1 MLKKLL
7 FLIKDFGVFHD
18 TPLSQIRSIRLLT
31 YISFTAIFTALF
43 YSILFLF
50 LGETVPA
57 VLDFMLVVLFIPSMV
72 LIRFKKHHLAKYLLI
87 INANVAILLVIVV
100 YGQQYRNELF
110 YIVSSVLGI
119 ILFREKKHGLISF
132 ILSISFFL
140 FTKIYLRNV
149 QAIYPTE
156 DSLTYPLAVIGLIS
170 ICIIVCL
177 LILYIKNETLD
188 YEGKII
194 SALNNL
200 DEKKNYILDSLNY
213 AASIQMAVFGSKS
226 QILKHFKEG
235 FILFKPKDIVS
246 GDFYWFGSV
255 EDEKIIVSADCT
267 GHGVPAALMT
277 IMGNDLLNEI
287 VLQDKIIYPDKIL
300 EELDRKITNG
310 LSNENGVERQD
321 GMDISIVTINAKK
334 QRLYFAGAKNPL
346 YIIYKNEINT
356 IRGSFFPIG
365 SNQYD
370 TKKQFD
376 LHEIRYKKETKIY
389 LFSDG
394 FQDQFGGKL
403 GKKFMKK
410 RFRELIY
417 ETRGESMQ
425 EQRKILANEFY
436 AWKKEEDQTD
446 DVIVIGL
453 LLD

>member
-1 MLKKLL
+1 MLKQLL
-7 FLIKDFGVFHD
+7 FFIKDFGVFHD
-18 TPLSQIRSIRLLT
+18 TPLSQLRSIRLLT
-31 YISFTAIFTALF
+31 YISFTAVFTALF

-50 LGETVPA
+50 LGETAPA
-57 VLDFMLVVLFIPSMV
+57 ILDLMLVILFIPSLV
-72 LIRFKKHHLAKYLLI
+72 LIRFKKHYLAKYLLI
-87 INANVAILLVIVV
+87 INANIAILLVIVV

-110 YIVSSVLGI
+110 FIVSSVLGI

-132 ILSISFFL
+132 VLAISFFL
-140 FTKIYLRNV
+140 FTKVYLKNSK
-149 QAIYPTE
+149 AIYPTDE
-156 DSLTYPLAVIGLIS
+156 SLTYPLAIIGLIS
-170 ICIIVCL
+170 ICVIVYL
-177 LILYIKNETLD
+177 LILYIKNETLG
-188 YEGKII
+188 YEEKII
-194 SALNNL
+194 SAYKNL

-287 VLQDKIIYPDKIL
+287 VLQDKIIRPDKVL
-300 EELDRKITNG
+300 EELDRKIING

-321 GMDISIVTINAKK
+321 GMDISIVSINTEK
-334 QRLYFAGAKNPL
+334 QRIYFAGAKNPL
-346 YIIYKNEINT
+346 YIIYKDEIE
-356 IRGSFFPIG
+356 IKKGSFFPIG
-365 SNQYD
+365 SNQYN
-370 TKKQFD
+370 TKKQYE
-376 LHEIRYKKETKIY
+376 LHELNYKKETKIY

-394 FQDQFGGKL
+394 FQDQFGGEK

-417 ETRGESMQ
+417 ETRIVSMQ
-425 EQRKILANEFY
+425 EQKKILINEFN

-453 LLD
+453 LLN

>member
-1 MLKKLL
+1 MLKNLL
-7 FLIKDFGVFHD
+7 FFIKDFGVFHD

-31 YISFTAIFTALF
+31 YISFTAVFTALF

-57 VLDFMLVVLFIPSMV
+57 VLDLMLVILFIPSMV
-72 LIRFKKHHLAKYLLI
+72 LIRFKIHHLAKYLLI

-132 ILSISFFL
+132 ILAISFFL

-149 QAIYPTE
+149 QAIHPTE
-156 DSLTYPLAVIGLIS
+156 ESLTYPLAVIGLIS

-287 VLQDKIIYPDKIL
+287 VLQDKIIHPDKIL
-300 EELDRKITNG
+300 EELDRKIING

-321 GMDISIVTINAKK
+321 GMDMSIVTINAKK
-334 QRLYFAGAKNPL
+334 QHLYFAGAKNPL
-346 YIIYKNEINT
+346 YIIYKNEIDT
-356 IRGSFFPIG
+356 IKGSFFPIG
-365 SNQYD
+365 SNQYN

-425 EQRKILANEFY
+425 EQRKILVNEFY
-436 AWKKEEDQTD
+436 AWKNEEDQTD

>member
-1 MLKKLL
+1 MNRVLS
-7 FLIKDFGVFHD
+7 FIKNFGIFHD

-31 YISFTAIFTALF
+31 YISFTAVFTALF

-57 VLDFMLVVLFIPSMV
+57 VLDLMLVILFIPSMV

-132 ILSISFFL
+132 ILAISFFL

-149 QAIYPTE
+149 QAIHPTE
-156 DSLTYPLAVIGLIS
+156 ESLTYPLAVIGLIS

-235 FILFKPKDIVS
+235 F
-246 GDFYWFGSV
+246 Y
-255 EDEKIIVSADCT
+255 
-267 GHGVPAALMT
+267 
-277 IMGNDLLNEI
+277 
-287 VLQDKIIYPDKIL
+287 
-300 EELDRKITNG
+300 
-310 LSNENGVERQD
+310 
-321 GMDISIVTINAKK
+321 SI
-334 QRLYFAGAKNPL
+334 
-346 YIIYKNEINT
+346 
-356 IRGSFFPIG
+356 
-365 SNQYD
+365 
-370 TKKQFD
+370 
-376 LHEIRYKKETKIY
+376 
-389 LFSDG
+389 
-394 FQDQFGGKL
+394 
-403 GKKFMKK
+403 
-410 RFRELIY
+410 
-417 ETRGESMQ
+417 
-425 EQRKILANEFY
+425 
-436 AWKKEEDQTD
+436 
-446 DVIVIGL
+446 
-453 LLD
+453 

>member
-1 MLKKLL
+1 MNSVLS
-7 FLIKDFGVFHD
+7 FIKNYGIFHD

-31 YISFTAIFTALF
+31 YISFTAVFTALF

-57 VLDFMLVVLFIPSMV
+57 ILDLMLVILFIPSLV
-72 LIRFKKHHLAKYLLI
+72 LIRFKKHYLAKYLLI
-87 INANVAILLVIVV
+87 VNANIAILLVIIV

-132 ILSISFFL
+132 LLAVSFFL
-140 FTKIYLRNV
+140 FTKIYLRDCLP
-149 QAIYPTE
+149 IYPTE
-156 DSLTYPLAVIGLIS
+156 DRLTYPLAIIGLIS

-188 YEGKII
+188 YEEKII
-194 SALNNL
+194 SAYKNL
-200 DEKKNYILDSLNY
+200 DEKKNYILDSLKY
-213 AASIQMAVFGSKS
+213 AASIQKAVFGSKS

-255 EDEKIIVSADCT
+255 KDEMIIVSADCT

-287 VLQDKIIYPDKIL
+287 VLQDKIIHPDKIL
-300 EELDRKITNG
+300 EELDRKIING
-310 LSNENGVERQD
+310 LSNEDGVERND
-321 GMDISIVTINAKK
+321 GMDISIVTINTKK

-346 YIIYKNEINT
+346 YIVYKDEIE
-356 IRGSFFPIG
+356 IKKGSFFPIG
-365 SNQYD
+365 SNQYNS
-370 TKKQFD
+370 KKQYE
-376 LHEIRYKKETKIY
+376 LHKIYYKKETKIY

-417 ETRGESMQ
+417 QLRIESMQ
-425 EQRKILANEFY
+425 EQEKMLINEFN

-453 LLD
+453 LLN

>member
-1 MLKKLL
+1 MALKTLL
-7 FLIKDFGVFHD
+7 SNIKNFGIFHD

-31 YISFTAIFTALF
+31 YISFTAVFTALF

-57 VLDFMLVVLFIPSMV
+57 ILDFMLVVLFIPSIA
-72 LIRFKKHHLAKYLLI
+72 LIRFKKHYIAKYLLI
-87 INANVAILLVIVV
+87 INANIAILLVMIV

-132 ILSISFFL
+132 LLAVSFFL
-140 FTKIYLRNV
+140 FTKIYLKDNP
-149 QAIYPTE
+149 AIYPTE
-156 DSLTYPLAVIGLIS
+156 ESLTYPLAVIGLIS
-170 ICIIVCL
+170 ICFIVYL
-177 LILYIKNETLD
+177 LILYIKSETLD
-188 YEGKII
+188 YEEKIM
-194 SALNNL
+194 SAYQDL

-235 FILFKPKDIVS
+235 FILFRPKDIVS
-246 GDFYWFGSV
+246 GDFYWFGSIG
-255 EDEKIIVSADCT
+255 DEKIIVSADCT

-287 VLQDKIIYPDKIL
+287 VLQDKIIHPDKIL
-300 EELDRKITNG
+300 EELDRKIING

-321 GMDISIVTINAKK
+321 GMDMSIVTINAKK

-346 YIIYKNEINT
+346 YIINKDEID
-356 IRGSFFPIG
+356 IKKGSFFPVG
-365 SNQYD
+365 SNQYN
-370 TKKQFD
+370 TKKQYD
-376 LHEIRYKKETKIY
+376 LHEINYEKETKVY

-394 FQDQFGGKL
+394 FQDQFGGEL
-403 GKKFMKK
+403 GKKFMRK

-417 ETRGESMQ
+417 DTRVKDME
-425 EQRKILANEFY
+425 EQRKILVKEFNE
-436 AWKKEEDQTD
+436 WKKEEDQTD
-446 DVIVIGL
+446 DVLVIGL
-453 LLD
+453 LL

>member
-1 MLKKLL
+1 MNNILN
-7 FLIKDFGVFHD
+7 FIKNYGIFHD
-18 TPLSQIRSIRLLT
+18 TPSSQLRSIRLLT
-31 YISFTAIFTALF
+31 YISFTAVFTALF

-57 VLDFMLVVLFIPSMV
+57 ILDLMLVILFIPSLV
-72 LIRFKKHHLAKYLLI
+72 LIRFKKHYLAKYLLI
-87 INANVAILLVIVV
+87 VNANIAILLVIVV

-110 YIVSSVLGI
+110 FIVSSVLGI

-132 ILSISFFL
+132 ILAVSFFL
-140 FTKIYLRNV
+140 FTKVCLKNGK
-149 QAIYPTE
+149 AIYPTDE
-156 DSLTYPLAVIGLIS
+156 SLTYPLAIIGLIS
-170 ICIIVCL
+170 ICVIVYL
-177 LILYIKNETLD
+177 LILYIKNETLG
-188 YEGKII
+188 YEEKII
-194 SALNNL
+194 SAYKNL

-287 VLQDKIIYPDKIL
+287 VLQDKIIRPDKVL
-300 EELDRKITNG
+300 EELDRKIING

-321 GMDISIVTINAKK
+321 GMDISIVSINTEK
-334 QRLYFAGAKNPL
+334 QRIYFAGAKNPL
-346 YIIYKNEINT
+346 YIIYKNEIE
-356 IRGSFFPIG
+356 IKKGSFFPIG
-365 SNQYD
+365 SNQYN
-370 TKKQFD
+370 TKKQYE
-376 LHEIRYKKETKIY
+376 LHELNYKKGTKIY

-394 FQDQFGGKL
+394 FQDQFGGEK

-417 ETRGESMQ
+417 ETRIESMQ
-425 EQRKILANEFY
+425 EQKKILINEFN

-453 LLD
+453 LLN

>member
-1 MLKKLL
+1 MLKQLL
-7 FLIKDFGVFHD
+7 FFIKDFGVFHD
-18 TPLSQIRSIRLLT
+18 TPLSQLRSIRLLT
-31 YISFTAIFTALF
+31 YISFTAVFTALF

-50 LGETVPA
+50 LGETAPA
-57 VLDFMLVVLFIPSMV
+57 ILDLMLVILFIPSLV
-72 LIRFKKHHLAKYLLI
+72 LIRFKKHYLAKYLLI
-87 INANVAILLVIVV
+87 INANIAILLVIVV

-132 ILSISFFL
+132 VLAISFFL
-140 FTKIYLRNV
+140 FTKVYLKNSK
-149 QAIYPTE
+149 AIYPTDE
-156 DSLTYPLAVIGLIS
+156 SLTYPLAIIGLIS
-170 ICIIVCL
+170 ICVIVYL
-177 LILYIKNETLD
+177 LILYIKNETLG
-188 YEGKII
+188 YEEKII
-194 SALNNL
+194 SAYKNL

-287 VLQDKIIYPDKIL
+287 VLQDKIIRPDKVL
-300 EELDRKITNG
+300 EELDRKIING

-321 GMDISIVTINAKK
+321 GMDISIVSINTEK
-334 QRLYFAGAKNPL
+334 QRIYFAGAKNPL
-346 YIIYKNEINT
+346 YIIYKDEIE
-356 IRGSFFPIG
+356 IKKGSFFPIG
-365 SNQYD
+365 SNQYN
-370 TKKQFD
+370 TKKQYE
-376 LHEIRYKKETKIY
+376 LHELNYKKGTKIY

-394 FQDQFGGKL
+394 FQDQFGGEK

-417 ETRGESMQ
+417 ETRIVSMQ
-425 EQRKILANEFY
+425 EQKKILINEFN

-453 LLD
+453 LLN

>member
-1 MLKKLL
+1 
-7 FLIKDFGVFHD
+7 
-18 TPLSQIRSIRLLT
+18 
-31 YISFTAIFTALF
+31 
-43 YSILFLF
+43 
-50 LGETVPA
+50 
-57 VLDFMLVVLFIPSMV
+57 MV

-119 ILFREKKHGLISF
+119 ILFREKKHGLVSF
-132 ILSISFFL
+132 ILAISFFL

-149 QAIYPTE
+149 QAIHPTE

-255 EDEKIIVSADCT
+255 EDEKIVVSADCT

-287 VLQDKIIYPDKIL
+287 VLQDKIIHPDKIL
-300 EELDRKITNG
+300 EELDRKIING

-321 GMDISIVTINAKK
+321 GMDMSIVTINAKK
-334 QRLYFAGAKNPL
+334 QRIYFAGAKNPL
-346 YIIYKNEINT
+346 YIIYKNEIDT
-356 IRGSFFPIG
+356 IKGSFFPIG
-365 SNQYD
+365 SNQYN

-403 GKKFMKK
+403 GLS
-410 RFRELIY
+410 LIH
-417 ETRGESMQ
+417 
-425 EQRKILANEFY
+425 I
-436 AWKKEEDQTD
+436 
-446 DVIVIGL
+446 
-453 LLD
+453 

>member
-1 MLKKLL
+1 MNRVLY
-7 FLIKDFGVFHD
+7 FIKNFGIFHD

-31 YISFTAIFTALF
+31 YISFTAVFTALF

-57 VLDFMLVVLFIPSMV
+57 VLDLMLVILFIPSMV
-72 LIRFKKHHLAKYLLI
+72 LIRLKKHHLAKYLLI

-110 YIVSSVLGI
+110 YIVSSALGI

-132 ILSISFFL
+132 ILAISFFL

-149 QAIYPTE
+149 QAIHPTE
-156 DSLTYPLAVIGLIS
+156 ESLTYPLAVIGLIS

-255 EDEKIIVSADCT
+255 EDEKIVVSADCT

-287 VLQDKIIYPDKIL
+287 VLQDKIIHPDKIL
-300 EELDRKITNG
+300 EELDRKIING

-321 GMDISIVTINAKK
+321 GMDMSIVTINAKK
-334 QRLYFAGAKNPL
+334 QRIYFAGAKNPL
-346 YIIYKNEINT
+346 YIIYKNEIDT
-356 IRGSFFPIG
+356 IKGSFFPIG
-365 SNQYD
+365 SNQYN

-410 RFRELIY
+410 RFRELIF

-425 EQRKILANEFY
+425 EQRKILVNEFY
-436 AWKKEEDQTD
+436 DWKKEEDQTD